1 MPKRRYLL
9 VVFPIAN
16 IGGLDND
23 NGCNHKR
30 YNEMKHDEMSFFPT
44 LLCGEGFDCVLVD
57 ERKQMQENR
66 DDFQDQWNKDVW
78 NPRICMDIV
87 NIT

>member
-1 MPKRRYLL
+1 
-9 VVFPIAN
+9 
-16 IGGLDND
+16 
-23 NGCNHKR
+23 
-30 YNEMKHDEMSFFPT
+30 MKHDEMSFFPT